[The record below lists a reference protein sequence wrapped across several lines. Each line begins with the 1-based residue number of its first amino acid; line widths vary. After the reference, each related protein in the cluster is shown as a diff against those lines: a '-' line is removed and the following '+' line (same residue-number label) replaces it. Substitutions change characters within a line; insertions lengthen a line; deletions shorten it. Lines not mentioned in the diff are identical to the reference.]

1 MEEGVREM
9 SEEFKTI
16 NRILTQADYD
26 DMSARQ
32 QALEFAT
39 RPNGPMNTTGIIEQA
54 QAFYAFLKG
63 GA

>member
-1 MEEGVREM
+1 M